1 MRSLEKRERRL
12 AFLTALVIPSAVL
25 YVGILEPVA
34 ENWTS
39 VYSDARNAEERL
51 AALRALAG
59 RQREIEVEYSR
70 LVDSEMR
77 GETEEAFLASLLTK
91 IESLGRSSG
100 LQVTAMKPIGKTES
114 EGGSRYGVEMS
125 ARGEPQQFIRL
136 LHSFQDTR
144 NLLVVDRI
152 TLIVGR
158 SAPRLSLTFV
168 VSKIR
173 MSEDQIES

>member
-1 MRSLEKRERRL
+1 MRSMEQREKRL
-12 AFLTALVIPSAVL
+12 AMVTIAVVSAAVL
-25 YVGILEPVA
+25 YVRILEPVA
-34 ENWTS
+34 QHWMA
-39 VYSDARNAEERL
+39 VYSDTRNAEERL
-51 AALRALAG
+51 ATLRALVG
-59 RQREIEVEYSR
+59 RRGEIETEYTR

-77 GETEEAFLASLLTK
+77 GESEEAFLASLLTK
-91 IESLGRSSG
+91 IWSLGRSAG

-125 ARGEPQQFIRL
+125 VRGEPHQFIRL

-144 NLLVVDRI
+144 NLLVADRI
-152 TLIVGR
+152 TLMVGR

-173 MSEDQIES
+173 IAEDRIES